1 MAMEDTLVQ
10 EYFIKSRNVWFPDFE
25 KEMERKSLRYQKS
38 SFPSMLA
45 LLCYF
50 RSEITRNQFLSQ
62 FLTQKAPE
70 KLLSIDRRPYLQIKE
85 YCISYQNK
93 EISSAEFDEKI
104 LLSFRAR
111 PSDDVFSPSFEAW
124 NEVIHLI
131 SRLEEKTNR
140 LPFYF
145 DGLGWIG
152 YLMGNVT
159 RQLYVKTVC
168 DTGDHLC
175 QLLAYG
181 TDAVKEDLNDKYSM
195 EVSVALRLRELCMNY
210 KNGSLSSDEFDC
222 RFLQLAGDFCLDI
235 LE

>member
-1 MAMEDTLVQ
+1 
-10 EYFIKSRNVWFPDFE
+10 
-25 KEMERKSLRYQKS
+25 
-38 SFPSMLA
+38 
-45 LLCYF
+45 
-50 RSEITRNQFLSQ
+50 
-62 FLTQKAPE
+62 
-70 KLLSIDRRPYLQIKE
+70 
-85 YCISYQNK
+85 
-93 EISSAEFDEKI
+93 
-104 LLSFRAR
+104 
-111 PSDDVFSPSFEAW
+111 
-124 NEVIHLI
+124 
-131 SRLEEKTNR
+131 
-140 LPFYF
+140 
-145 DGLGWIG
+145 
-152 YLMGNVT
+152 MGNVT

>member
-1 MAMEDTLVQ
+1 MAMEDIGVQ
-10 EYFIKSRNVWFPDFE
+10 EYFIKSCNVWFPDFE
-25 KEMERKSLRYQKS
+25 KKIEDKGLHYRKI
-38 SFPSMLA
+38 SFYAMLT

-93 EISSAEFDEKI
+93 EISSVEFDEKI

-131 SRLEEKTNR
+131 SRSEEKTNR

-145 DGLGWIG
+145 DGLGWSG

-222 RFLQLAGDFCLDI
+222 RFLQLAGDFCSDI

>member
-1 MAMEDTLVQ
+1 MAEDTRDQV
-10 EYFIKSRNVWFPDFE
+10 YFIKSRNVWFPDFE
-25 KEMERKSLRYQKS
+25 KEIERKRVRYQKS
-38 SFPSMLA
+38 SFLSMLA

-50 RSEITRNQFLSQ
+50 RSDITRDQFLSQ
-62 FLTQKAPE
+62 FLTQKVPDNMFSTD
-70 KLLSIDRRPYLQIKE
+70 KVLYLQIKK
-85 YCISYQNK
+85 CCLSYQSK
-93 EISSAEFDEKI
+93 DISNADFDEKI

-111 PSDDVFSPSFEAW
+111 PLDDVFSPPFEAW
-124 NEVIHLI
+124 NEVVQLI
-131 SRLEEKTNR
+131 SRLENKTNR

-168 DTGDHLC
+168 DAGDHLC

-181 TDAVKEDLNDKYSM
+181 TDTVKEDLHDKYST

-210 KNGSLSSDEFDC
+210 QHESLSSEEFDC
-222 RFLQLAGDFCLDI
+222 RFLQLAGDFCLDT
-235 LE
+235 LK